1 MPTVL
6 NNVTTADTYV
16 QANTLQCP
24 DSVRFNIHVYNAAVF
39 FSIGSA
45 PGTQP
50 GVQSTGEIFRSPGLY
65 SMDRKLDQIQV
76 RSAVKGVPAQVTID
90 AWRKPELSG

>member
-6 NNVTTADTYV
+6 NNVATADIYTN
-16 QANTLQCP
+16 AATLQCP
-24 DSVRFNIHVYNAAVF
+24 DSVRFNLHVFNAAIF

-50 GVQSTGEIFRSPGLY
+50 GVQSSGEIFRGPGLY
-65 SMDRKLDQIQV
+65 SMDRNLDQIQV
-76 RSAVKGVPAQVTID
+76 RSAAKGVPAQVTID
-90 AWRKPELSG
+90 AWRRPELSG